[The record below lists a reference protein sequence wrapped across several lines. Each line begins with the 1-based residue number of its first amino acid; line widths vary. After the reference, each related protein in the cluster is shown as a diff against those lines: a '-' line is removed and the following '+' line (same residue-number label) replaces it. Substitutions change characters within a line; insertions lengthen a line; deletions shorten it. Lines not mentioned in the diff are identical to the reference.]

1 MQGHKNTA
9 RIQWSEKAAET
20 NRGYVKYYVSN
31 DVKSSLC
38 RSQAEGYFMLT
49 EITKGICNKSLHSSL
64 SDNLFRTC
72 IRWVIWITSDFEN
85 NVGRLMNAVF
95 RTKKQNDTNI
105 LTN

>member
-1 MQGHKNTA
+1 MQGHKNTT

-20 NRGYVKYYVSN
+20 NKGYVKYYVSN

-49 EITKGICNKSLHSSL
+49 QTTKEICDKMLYSSL

-72 IRWVIWITSDFEN
+72 ICWVIWITSDFEN
-85 NVGRLMNAVF
+85 NVEWAMNAVF
-95 RTKKQNDTNI
+95 LTKKQKMQTY
-105 LTN
+105 